1 VITPLDQH
9 PWLTDDERKVLHEWR
24 KTAAFHVVVRILGNA
39 ARMVPVRDTTNLNAD
54 YELGRRDALDAQIL
68 SIYLIGTPP
77 PPKPTTLQP
86 SFGRQQP

>member
-1 VITPLDQH
+1 MITPLDQH
-9 PWLTDDERKVLHEWR
+9 PWLTEDQRKLLHEWR
-24 KTAAFHVVVRILGNA
+24 RTEAARVIIQILGNA
-39 ARMVPVRDTTNLNAD
+39 ARMVPERNTTNLNAD